1 MKCAVDSSVIVSAL
15 CAGDPDHDACRKVL
29 LAHRPSVLAHAF
41 AETFSTLTGGRLGF
55 RVPASDAAK
64 LLRQQIAPKLS
75 NIPLDESDLL
85 TAFEEAELRG
95 VRGGAI
101 YDYLHLVAARKAGA
115 KRFYT
120 LRPQRFPL
128 LPPPRRSGNPFTLSV
143 PSIPERPFNAC

>member
-1 MKCAVDSSVIVSAL
+1 MKSALDSSVIVSAL

-29 LAHRPSVLAHAF
+29 LANRPTVLAHAF

-55 RVPASDAAK
+55 RVPALDAAK

-120 LRPQRFPL
+120 LNLSDFLSFHRPGDPEI
-128 LPPPRRSGNPFTLSV
+128 LS
-143 PSIPERPFNAC
+143 P

>member
-1 MKCAVDSSVIVSAL
+1 VKCALDSSVIVSAL

-29 LAHRPSVLAHAF
+29 LAHRPTVLAHAF

-64 LLRQQIAPKLS
+64 LLRQRIAPKLS

-120 LRPQRFPL
+120 LNLSDFLSFHRPGDPEIL
-128 LPPPRRSGNPFTLSV
+128 LP
-143 PSIPERPFNAC
+143 

>member
-1 MKCAVDSSVIVSAL
+1 MKSAVDSSVIVSAL
-15 CAGDPDHDACRKVL
+15 CAGDPDHQACRKVL
-29 LAHRPSVLAHAF
+29 LASRHSVFAHAF

-75 NIPLDESDLL
+75 NVLLDESDLL
-85 TAFEEAELRG
+85 TAFEEAEIRG

-101 YDYLHLVAARKAGA
+101 YDHLHLIAARKAGA

-120 LRPQRFPL
+120 LNLSDFLSFHRPGDPEI
-128 LPPPRRSGNPFTLSV
+128 LS
-143 PSIPERPFNAC
+143 P